1 MKKSFTFATFLLVG
15 MLWLSVAKAQ
25 EPIKIGAINPYSGP
39 LAQFGVEVTRGYEL
53 AVDTVNTKGGILG
66 RKVVLIR
73 GDAGNPQQGI
83 SIVGKLVEQ
92 DKVDLFIG
100 TYLSAVANSASDAAA
115 RYRKIYWDTHALS
128 ADLTERGL
136 SNFIRGGPNAIHF
149 ADTSVKG
156 AFELIAPK
164 LNKKPDQLK
173 VWIEHEDSAYGT
185 SIAQVQKKLF
195 EAAGT
200 KVVGMGSHNFRAID
214 LTDAILRARSAAP
227 DIFVSTGYVP
237 DGILLL
243 RTMRDQGFV
252 PPAIMMQ
259 GTGDGGE
266 FFEALG
272 GFMDGIFVVGYPHA
286 DLAPSFAPGAA
297 SFLKDYRQKYGRE
310 PIAPQSLE
318 AYSVA
323 MILFDVIAAAGG
335 TDMDKMVA
343 AAVALD
349 KPVHTYPNGFGAKF
363 DSKMQNIRANPNIT
377 QWQKGRTVTVYPK
390 NAAAPDTSLINVPR
404 AK

>member
-1 MKKSFTFATFLLVG
+1 
-15 MLWLSVAKAQ
+15 
-25 EPIKIGAINPYSGP
+25 
-39 LAQFGVEVTRGYEL
+39 
-53 AVDTVNTKGGILG
+53 
-66 RKVVLIR
+66 
-73 GDAGNPQQGI
+73 
-83 SIVGKLVEQ
+83 
-92 DKVDLFIG
+92 
-100 TYLSAVANSASDAAA
+100 
-115 RYRKIYWDTHALS
+115 
-128 ADLTERGL
+128 
-136 SNFIRGGPNAIHF
+136 
-149 ADTSVKG
+149 
-156 AFELIAPK
+156 
-164 LNKKPDQLK
+164 
-173 VWIEHEDSAYGT
+173 
-185 SIAQVQKKLF
+185 
-195 EAAGT
+195 
-200 KVVGMGSHNFRAID
+200 
-214 LTDAILRARSAAP
+214 
-227 DIFVSTGYVP
+227 
-237 DGILLL
+237 
-243 RTMRDQGFV
+243 
-252 PPAIMMQ
+252 MMQ

-266 FFEALG
+266 FFEAMG

-343 AAVALD
+343 AALALD

-363 DSKMQNIRANPNIT
+363 DSKMQNTRANTNIT

>member
-1 MKKSFTFATFLLVG
+1 MKKLFTFATFLLVG
-15 MLWLSVAKAQ
+15 LLWLPFANAQ
-25 EPIKIGAINPYSGP
+25 DPIKIGAINPYSGP

-53 AVDTVNTKGGILG
+53 AVDAVNAKGGLLG
-66 RKVVLIR
+66 RKLVLVR

-83 SIVGKLVEQ
+83 ATVGKLAEQ

-100 TYLSAVANSASDAAA
+100 TYMSAVANAASDAAA
-115 RYRKIYWDTHALS
+115 RYRKIYWDTHAL
-128 ADLTERGL
+128 AGDLTERGL
-136 SNFIRGGPNAIHF
+136 SNFIRGGPNASHF
-149 ADTSVKG
+149 AETSVKG

-200 KVVGMGSHNFRAID
+200 KVVGVGAHNFRAID
-214 LTDAILRARSAAP
+214 LNDSILRARTAAP
-227 DIFVSTGYVP
+227 DIWVSSGYVP
-237 DGILLL
+237 DSILLL

-252 PPAIMMQ
+252 PPAIMML
-259 GTGDGGE
+259 GTGDSTE
-266 FFEALG
+266 FLEAMG

-297 SFLKDYRQKYGRE
+297 AFLTAYRQKHGRD

-318 AYSVA
+318 AYAVA
-323 MILFDVIAAAGG
+323 MILFDVIAAAGS
-335 TDMDKMVA
+335 TDMDKMIA
-343 AAVALD
+343 AALALD

-363 DSKMQNIRANPNIT
+363 DSKMQNSRANPNIS

-390 NAAAPDTSLINVPR
+390 AATATDTLLINLPR